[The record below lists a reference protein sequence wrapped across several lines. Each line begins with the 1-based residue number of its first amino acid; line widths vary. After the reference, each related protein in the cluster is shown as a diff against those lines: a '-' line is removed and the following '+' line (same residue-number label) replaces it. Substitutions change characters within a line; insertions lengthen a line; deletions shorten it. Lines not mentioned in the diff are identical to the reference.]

1 MLFVITNTRKWPVS
15 REKCRFLS
23 PFELNRRSVG
33 TVHQSQKL
41 LGTTSKISANFSLCL
56 RFIASIVFDL
66 LCSQHLDKL
75 YFFMFTSI
83 EILLAEIVRP
93 LRKPDIV

>member
-1 MLFVITNTRKWPVS
+1 MACIQKELTK
-15 REKCRFLS
+15 KYRFLR
-23 PFELNRRSVG
+23 PFELNGCSLNAVD
-33 TVHQSQKL
+33 QSRNL
-41 LGTTSKISANFSLCL
+41 LDTTSKMWANFSLCL